1 MKSIFRKIIINL
13 GVLSCVWIGTSSC
26 SKVFDLDPEEA
37 LTTQQMYRDIY
48 DADAAIIGLYGKF
61 SKLAKQYVVLNELRA
76 DLLDVTE
83 NADLSLREINN
94 HSVSANNAYADPRP
108 YYEVILNCNDILKNF
123 KIMVESNKI
132 KRTEYNQRYAD
143 VIALRSWLYLQLAIH
158 FNNVPYITET
168 IEQVSDVSAIASKP
182 SIPLKEMVK
191 QLITAM
197 ETIPSVY
204 LDPYTLDNTFVSNNV
219 DGYSPT
225 TFFIEKHVLLGDLY
239 LWDNQF
245 NKAATMY
252 KYIMTTSDRLGYEA
266 TDINTWYHLYKI
278 TRGQIS
284 SGMGPV
290 AVSYDSNIND
300 ESRLLDNNSTGW
312 RSLFARDRSN
322 TNYNGTSNT
331 SSISRDPEWLWLLPF
346 DNKFLPQNPF
356 IDLFSNVGGS
366 YLLQPSQ
373 QAQDM
378 WNSQTQT
385 NNFSF
390 DARGRMSYKMVN
402 GRPVV
407 YKYLYNYLNP
417 NLTGSVHTLV
427 GKSLQE
433 KNGRWFLNRAANV
446 HLKFAEAANREGRR
460 KLAFALMNSGVA
472 ATYNGTSTDKTN
484 LMNTFD
490 VPPYDFDARN
500 GDAPVRY
507 RSSWHLA
514 TGIRGRAMLK
524 DVAVVGD
531 STLSIENSILD
542 EGALELAFE
551 GHRWS
556 DLLRV
561 ALRRDNPAFLADKIY
576 DKLRKANNPN
586 AAAIRSKL
594 MNKDNWFLPFKI
606 Q

>member
-1 MKSIFRKIIINL
+1 MKSMFRKIIFNL
-13 GVLSCVWIGTSSC
+13 AVLSCVWVGSSC
-26 SKVFDLDPEEA
+26 KEVFDLDPEEA
-37 LTTQQMYRDIY
+37 LTSQQMYRDIF

-61 SKLAKQYVVLNELRA
+61 STLAKQYVVLNELRA
-76 DLLDVTE
+76 DLLDVTD
-83 NADLSLREINN
+83 NADVALREINN
-94 HSVSANNAYADPRP
+94 HNVTESNAYANPRP
-108 YYEVILNCNDILKNF
+108 YYELILNCNDILKNF
-123 KIMVESNKI
+123 KMMVETNKI

-143 VIALRSWLYLQLAIH
+143 VIALRSWIYLQLAIH
-158 FNNVPYITET
+158 YNSVPYITES
-168 IEQVSDVSAIASKP
+168 IEKIGDVSAIASKP
-182 SIPLKEMVK
+182 AIPLKEMIK
-191 QLITAM
+191 QLITDM

-225 TFFIEKHVLLGDLY
+225 TFFINKTILLGDLY

-245 NKAATMY
+245 TKAATMY
-252 KYIMTTSDRLGYEA
+252 KYIMTTSDRLGFEA
-266 TDINTWYHLYKI
+266 TDINVWYHLYKI

-284 SGMGPV
+284 SGMGPI
-290 AVSYDSNIND
+290 AVSYDANIND
-300 ESRLLDNNSTGW
+300 ENRLLDNNSTGW
-312 RSLFARDRSN
+312 RSIFARDRSN
-322 TNYNGTSNT
+322 TTYNGLSNT
-331 SSISRDPEWLWLLPF
+331 SNISRDPEWLWLLPF
-346 DNKFLPQNPF
+346 DNKFLPENPF
-356 IDLFSNVGGS
+356 VELFSNVGGK

-373 QAQDM
+373 QVQDM

-385 NNFSF
+385 NNFNF
-390 DARGRMSYKMVN
+390 DARGKMSYKTVN
-402 GRPVV
+402 GKPVV

-417 NLTGSVHTLV
+417 NLTGSVISLV

-460 KLAFALMNSGVA
+460 KLAFALLNSGVA
-472 ATYNGTSTDKTN
+472 SVYNGTSTDKTN

-490 VPPYDFDARN
+490 VPPFDFDARN

-524 DVAVVGD
+524 NTEVVGD
-531 STLSIENSILD
+531 STIAIENSIIQ

-551 GHRWS
+551 GHRWG
-556 DLLRV
+556 DLVRV
-561 ALRRDNPAFLADKIY
+561 ALRREDPTFLADKVY

-586 AAAIRSKL
+586 AAAVRSKL
-594 MNKDNWFLPFKI
+594 MNKENWFLPFKL